1 MEANMR
7 SERFNIN
14 VLSPLTMLDI
24 KAGQKTFIDMS
35 ILIPV
40 LFLISTGIVMIASA
54 SLSVSEFK
62 YSDRLFFLKRHLF
75 YVSLSLICLYIA
87 FRIPT
92 NVWGKYSSYLIM
104 ACLFLLGLV
113 LIPGIGIERN
123 GSQRWLNIFG
133 FTFQVSEWVKL
144 SFIIF
149 LAHYINLNK
158 KSFFLKH
165 QPIIKISILFL
176 IVSALL
182 ISEPDFGSFVLI
194 GFTLVSMLFIAGIKL
209 RYFTS
214 ILALVTVSFW
224 ILAEI
229 SPYRLS
235 RITSYLDPWSEQ
247 FSSGYQLTQSLIAFG
262 RGEWMGVGLGQ
273 SVQKMLYL
281 PEAHTDFVFAI
292 FAEEFGF
299 VGVIIL
305 ISVYCFLSYKIFLLS
320 WNNFNR
326 KDYFSGLLL
335 FGIGT
340 LFVGQTFINLGVNSG
355 LLPTKGLTLPFVS
368 YGGNSLLV
376 SSIMLG
382 IVLRVSSDNRFAQRG
397 AHD

>member
-1 MEANMR
+1 MR

-24 KAGQKTFIDMS
+24 KAGQKTFVDMS

-40 LFLISTGIVMIASA
+40 LFLISIGIVMIASA

-62 YSDRLFFLKRHLF
+62 YSDRLFFVKRHLF
-75 YVSLSLICLYIA
+75 YVILSLICLYIA

-158 KSFFLKH
+158 KSFLLKH
-165 QPIIKISILFL
+165 QPIIKIFVLFL
-176 IVSALL
+176 VVSTLL
-182 ISEPDFGSFVLI
+182 IAEPDFGSFVLI

-305 ISVYCFLSYKIFLLS
+305 ISVYCLLSYKIFLLS

>member
-1 MEANMR
+1 MR
-7 SERFNIN
+7 SERLNIN
-14 VLSPLTMLDI
+14 VLSPLKMLDV

-40 LFLISTGIVMIASA
+40 LFLISIGIVMIASA

-62 YSDRLFFLKRHLF
+62 YSDRSFFLKRHLF
-75 YVSLSLICLYIA
+75 YVSLSFICLYIA

-165 QPIIKISILFL
+165 QPIIKISVLFL
-176 IVSALL
+176 VVSALL
-182 ISEPDFGSFVLI
+182 IAEPDFGSFVLI

-376 SSIMLG
+376 STIMLG
-382 IVLRVSSDNRFAQRG
+382 IVLRVSSDNRFAERG
-397 AHD
+397 SHD

>member
-1 MEANMR
+1 MR

-14 VLSPLTMLDI
+14 ILSPLKMLDI

-40 LFLISTGIVMIASA
+40 LFLISIGIVMIASA

-75 YVSLSLICLYIA
+75 YVSLSLICLYIV

-92 NVWGKYSSYLIM
+92 NVWGKCSSYLIL

-158 KSFFLKH
+158 KSFLLKH
-165 QPIIKISILFL
+165 QPIIKISLLFL
-176 IVSALL
+176 VVSALL
-182 ISEPDFGSFVLI
+182 IAEPDFGSFVLI
-194 GFTLVSMLFIAGIKL
+194 GFTLISMLFISGIKL
-209 RYFTS
+209 RYFIS

-247 FSSGYQLTQSLIAFG
+247 FSSGYQLTQSLIASLVASFK
-262 RGEWMGVGLGQ
+262 VL
-273 SVQKMLYL
+273 L
-281 PEAHTDFVFAI
+281 PEVTGIISAPIKFILKTLSFCLSMSSSPIYTVHFNPNFA
-292 FAEEFGF
+292 AQAA
-299 VGVIIL
+299 VATPCCPAPVSAIIL
-305 ISVYCFLSYKIFLLS
+305 VLFISIA
-320 WNNFNR
+320 R
-326 KDYFSGLLL
+326 
-335 FGIGT
+335 
-340 LFVGQTFINLGVNSG
+340 
-355 LLPTKGLTLPFVS
+355 
-368 YGGNSLLV
+368 
-376 SSIMLG
+376 SI
-382 IVLRVSSDNRFAQRG
+382 
-397 AHD
+397 

>member
-7 SERFNIN
+7 SERLNIN
-14 VLSPLTMLDI
+14 ILNPLQMLDV

-40 LFLISTGIVMIASA
+40 LFLISIGIVMIASA

-165 QPIIKISILFL
+165 QPIIKISVLFL
-176 IVSALL
+176 VVSALL
-182 ISEPDFGSFVLI
+182 IAEPDFGSFVLI

-209 RYFTS
+209 RYFIS

-247 FSSGYQLTQSLIAFG
+247 FSSG
-262 RGEWMGVGLGQ
+262 R
-273 SVQKMLYL
+273 
-281 PEAHTDFVFAI
+281 
-292 FAEEFGF
+292 
-299 VGVIIL
+299 
-305 ISVYCFLSYKIFLLS
+305 
-320 WNNFNR
+320 
-326 KDYFSGLLL
+326 
-335 FGIGT
+335 
-340 LFVGQTFINLGVNSG
+340 
-355 LLPTKGLTLPFVS
+355 
-368 YGGNSLLV
+368 
-376 SSIMLG
+376 
-382 IVLRVSSDNRFAQRG
+382 
-397 AHD
+397 

>member
-1 MEANMR
+1 MR

-165 QPIIKISILFL
+165 QPIIKISVLFL
-176 IVSALL
+176 VVSALL
-182 ISEPDFGSFVLI
+182 IAEPDFGSFVLI

-382 IVLRVSSDNRFAQRG
+382 IVLRFSSDNRFAQRG
-397 AHD
+397 SHD

>member
-1 MEANMR
+1 MR

-14 VLSPLTMLDI
+14 VLSPLKMLDI

-40 LFLISTGIVMIASA
+40 LFLISIGIVMIASA

-62 YSDRLFFLKRHLF
+62 YGDRLFFLKRHLF

-149 LAHYINLNK
+149 LAHYINSNK

-165 QPIIKISILFL
+165 QPIIKISVLFL
-176 IVSALL
+176 VVSALL
-182 ISEPDFGSFVLI
+182 IAEPDFGSFVLI
-194 GFTLVSMLFIAGIKL
+194 GFTLVSMLFIAGIRL
-209 RYFTS
+209 RYFLS
-214 ILALVTVSFW
+214 ILALVIVSFW

-299 VGVIIL
+299 IGVTIL

-382 IVLRVSSDNRFAQRG
+382 IVLRVSSHNRFAERG
-397 AHD
+397 SHD

>member
-1 MEANMR
+1 MR

-14 VLSPLTMLDI
+14 ILSPLKMLDI

-40 LFLISTGIVMIASA
+40 LFLISIGIVMIASA

-62 YSDRLFFLKRHLF
+62 YGDRLFFLKRHLF

-176 IVSALL
+176 VVSALL
-182 ISEPDFGSFVLI
+182 IAEPDFGSFVLI
-194 GFTLVSMLFIAGIKL
+194 GFTLVSMLFIAGIRL
-209 RYFTS
+209 RYFIS

-292 FAEEFGF
+292 YAEEFGF
-299 VGVIIL
+299 FGVTIL

-382 IVLRVSSDNRFAQRG
+382 MVLRVSSHNRFAERG
-397 AHD
+397 SHD

>member
-1 MEANMR
+1 MR

-14 VLSPLTMLDI
+14 ILSPLKMLDI

-158 KSFFLKH
+158 KSFLLKH
-165 QPIIKISILFL
+165 QPITKISMLFL
-176 IVSALL
+176 VVSALL
-182 ISEPDFGSFVLI
+182 IAEPDFGSFVLI

-209 RYFTS
+209 RYFIS

-382 IVLRVSSDNRFAQRG
+382 IVLRFSSDNRFAKRG
-397 AHD
+397 SHD

>member
-1 MEANMR
+1 MK
-7 SERFNIN
+7 SERLNIN
-14 VLSPLTMLDI
+14 ILSPLKMLDI
-24 KAGQKTFIDMS
+24 KAGQKTFIDIS

-40 LFLISTGIVMIASA
+40 LSLISIGIVMIASA

-75 YVSLSLICLYIA
+75 YVSLSLICLYIV

-92 NVWGKYSSYLIM
+92 NVWGKCSSYLIL

-158 KSFFLKH
+158 KSFLLKH
-165 QPIIKISILFL
+165 QPIIKISLLFL
-176 IVSALL
+176 VVSALL
-182 ISEPDFGSFVLI
+182 IAEPDFGSFVLI
-194 GFTLVSMLFIAGIKL
+194 GFTLISMLFISGIKL
-209 RYFTS
+209 RYFIS

-281 PEAHTDFVFAI
+281 PEAHTDFVFALS
-292 FAEEFGF
+292 
-299 VGVIIL
+299 L
-305 ISVYCFLSYKIFLLS
+305 IHI
-320 WNNFNR
+320 
-326 KDYFSGLLL
+326 
-335 FGIGT
+335 
-340 LFVGQTFINLGVNSG
+340 
-355 LLPTKGLTLPFVS
+355 
-368 YGGNSLLV
+368 
-376 SSIMLG
+376 
-382 IVLRVSSDNRFAQRG
+382 
-397 AHD
+397 

>member
-1 MEANMR
+1 
-7 SERFNIN
+7 
-14 VLSPLTMLDI
+14 MLDI

-158 KSFFLKH
+158 KSFLLKH
-165 QPIIKISILFL
+165 QPITKISMLFL
-176 IVSALL
+176 VVSALL
-182 ISEPDFGSFVLI
+182 IAEPDFGSFVLI
-194 GFTLVSMLFIAGIKL
+194 GFTLVSMLFIAGIRL
-209 RYFTS
+209 RYFIS

-382 IVLRVSSDNRFAQRG
+382 IVLRVSSHNRFAERG
-397 AHD
+397 SHD

>member
-1 MEANMR
+1 MR
-7 SERFNIN
+7 SERFNVNI
-14 VLSPLTMLDI
+14 LSPLKILDI

-165 QPIIKISILFL
+165 QPIIKISVLFL
-176 IVSALL
+176 VVSALL
-182 ISEPDFGSFVLI
+182 IAEPDFGSFVLI

>member
-1 MEANMR
+1 MR
-7 SERFNIN
+7 SDRLNIN
-14 VLSPLTMLDI
+14 VLSPLKMLDI
-24 KAGQKTFIDMS
+24 KAGQKMFVDMS

-40 LFLISTGIVMIASA
+40 LSLISIGIVMIASA

-75 YVSLSLICLYIA
+75 YVSLSFICLYIA

-158 KSFFLKH
+158 KSFLLKH
-165 QPIIKISILFL
+165 QPITKISMLFL
-176 IVSALL
+176 VVSALL
-182 ISEPDFGSFVLI
+182 IAEPDFGSFVLI

-209 RYFTS
+209 RYFIS

-299 VGVIIL
+299 VGVTIL

-382 IVLRVSSDNRFAQRG
+382 IVLRFSSDNRFAKRG
-397 AHD
+397 SHD

>member
-1 MEANMR
+1 MR

-14 VLSPLTMLDI
+14 VLSPLKMLDR

-40 LFLISTGIVMIASA
+40 LFLISIGIVMIASA

-62 YSDRLFFLKRHLF
+62 YGDRLFFLKRHLF
-75 YVSLSLICLYIA
+75 YVSLSLICVYIA

-149 LAHYINLNK
+149 LAHYINSNK

-165 QPIIKISILFL
+165 QPIIKISVLFL
-176 IVSALL
+176 AVSALL
-182 ISEPDFGSFVLI
+182 IAEPDFGSFVLI
-194 GFTLVSMLFIAGIKL
+194 GFTLVSMLFIAGIRL
-209 RYFTS
+209 RYFLS
-214 ILALVTVSFW
+214 ILALVIVSLW

-292 FAEEFGF
+292 YAEEFGF
-299 VGVIIL
+299 VGVTIL

-335 FGIGT
+335 FGVGI

-382 IVLRVSSDNRFAQRG
+382 IVLRVSSDNRFAERG
-397 AHD
+397 SHD

>member
-1 MEANMR
+1 MR

-165 QPIIKISILFL
+165 QPIIKISVLFL
-176 IVSALL
+176 VVSALL
-182 ISEPDFGSFVLI
+182 IAEPDFGSFVLI

-382 IVLRVSSDNRFAQRG
+382 IVLRVSSHNRFAERG
-397 AHD
+397 SHD